1 MKLDNK
7 VNENARRRRPE
18 TRRMT
23 VFLCAVASAFAVLP
37 TASATAR
44 QLCDAAAQTAAAQT
58 GVPLR
63 VLAAIT
69 RSETG
74 RATGG
79 SLRPWPWTVNMEG
92 LGKWF
97 DTRDDALAYVTD
109 KFGAGA
115 RSFDVGCFQINYKW
129 HGSHFASIS
138 EMFDPDANA
147 LYAAG
152 FLKDLYAETGDWS
165 AAAGAYH
172 SRTEK
177 YAKLYR
183 KRFDRIFGRLADHT
197 PRIAARNSGRQQ
209 GEPAV
214 GRQVAHVERQNS
226 YPLLRAT
233 GGTPHLGSLV
243 SLAGSDS
250 GRGSLL
256 ASANG
261 GLLQ

>member
-1 MKLDNK
+1 M
-7 VNENARRRRPE
+7 
-18 TRRMT
+18 
-23 VFLCAVASAFAVLP
+23 FP
-37 TASATAR
+37 TDSMGAR
-44 QLCDAAAQTAAAQT
+44 QLCDSAAQTAAART

-74 RATGG
+74 RASGG
-79 SLRPWPWTVNMEG
+79 ALHPWPWTVNMEG

-97 DTRDDALAYVTD
+97 DTRDDALAYVTK

-177 YAKLYR
+177 YARRYR
-183 KRFDRIFGRLADHT
+183 NRFDRIFGGLADHA
-197 PRIAARNSGRQQ
+197 PLAVARNSVTREADPAAGR
-209 GEPAV
+209 
-214 GRQVAHVERQNS
+214 RVASAGRQNS

-233 GGTPHLGSLV
+233 GRTANFGSLV
-243 SLAGSDS
+243 PLAGSGG

-256 ASANG
+256 VSANG

>member
-1 MKLDNK
+1 M
-7 VNENARRRRPE
+7 
-18 TRRMT
+18 
-23 VFLCAVASAFAVLP
+23 FP
-37 TASATAR
+37 TASIGAR
-44 QLCDAAAQTAAAQT
+44 QLCDSAAQTAAART

-74 RATGG
+74 RASGG
-79 SLRPWPWTVNMEG
+79 ALHPWPWTVNMEG

-97 DTRDDALAYVTD
+97 DTRDDALAYIAE
-109 KFGAGA
+109 KFDAGA

-177 YAKLYR
+177 YARLYR

-197 PRIAARNSGRQQ
+197 PRIAARNSGAQRA
-209 GEPAV
+209 ESAV
-214 GRQVAHVERQNS
+214 GRQVARVERQNS